1 MDFYKG
7 ALCIFIRFTI
17 PRTLSWSN
25 GVIIRTKMFKGWMF
39 LIKSIKA
46 QVVLIRILLKQLH
59 LNLLSLLIIK

>member
-1 MDFYKG
+1 
-7 ALCIFIRFTI
+7 
-17 PRTLSWSN
+17 
-25 GVIIRTKMFKGWMF
+25 MFKGWMF